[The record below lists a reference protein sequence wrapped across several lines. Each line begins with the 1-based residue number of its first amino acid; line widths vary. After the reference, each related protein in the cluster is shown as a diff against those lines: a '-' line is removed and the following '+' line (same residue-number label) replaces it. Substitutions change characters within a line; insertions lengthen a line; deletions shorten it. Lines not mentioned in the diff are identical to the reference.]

1 TKDIPTKNERSIGI
15 SLGINTQSVIK
26 DFTSNKRN
34 KLDWLGFDDGTR
46 NLPSG
51 FPKTAQ
57 AYRSLGA
64 TAEGVE
70 MQYALS
76 RGFNNDVYA
85 QTTSKA
91 LPTQT
96 YNITWG
102 NAKQFKKGGKFGS
115 VISLIYRRSQLKY
128 RVE

>member
-26 DFTSNKRN
+26 DFISNQRN

-57 AYRSLGA
+57 AYRSLGSSS
-64 TAEGVE
+64 EGLE
-70 MQYALS
+70 KQFELS
-76 RGFNNDVYA
+76 RSFNNEVYA
-85 QTTSKA
+85 QETTKT

-96 YNITWG
+96 FNIT
-102 NAKQFKKGGKFGS
+102 
-115 VISLIYRRSQLKY
+115 
-128 RVE
+128 